1 MIRARTLIKNKKGLN
16 RIRKMTRN
24 RLKGS
29 VTTKKKD
36 NSKLIRKNLKEMR
49 KTISL
54 FLKTNY
60 KINSNNRKSS

>member
-1 MIRARTLIKNKKGLN
+1 
-16 RIRKMTRN
+16 MTRN